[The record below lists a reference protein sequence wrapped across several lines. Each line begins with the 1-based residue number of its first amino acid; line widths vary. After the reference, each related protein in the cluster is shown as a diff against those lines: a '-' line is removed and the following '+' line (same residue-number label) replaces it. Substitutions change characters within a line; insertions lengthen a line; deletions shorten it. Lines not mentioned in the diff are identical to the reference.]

1 MSEGEKIVRKRQHP
15 GRGRGK
21 GRAHPK
27 GRQLDPTAQ
36 AEVASLIGD
45 RPRNRDLLIEYL
57 HLIQDSQGC
66 LPAAHLAALAVEMRI
81 PMAEVYEVASFYA
94 HFDIVREDEA
104 KPPALTVRVCDSLTC
119 EMMGAQTLLKD
130 LAAKYGGSVRVLAAP
145 CMGRC
150 DTAPVAEVGHR
161 HVTKATVEN
170 ISTAIDGGDHSPIA
184 PDYRD
189 LDASQADGGY
199 VLLRACRDGDT
210 TVDYML
216 AALDDSGL
224 RGLGGAGFPTGRKWQ
239 FVRAEPKPRYLTVT
253 ADEGEPGT
261 FKDRH

>member
-36 AEVASLIGD
+36 AEVASLLGD

-66 LPAAHLAALAVEMRI
+66 LPAAHLAALADEMRI

-119 EMMGAQTLLKD
+119 EMMGAQT
-130 LAAKYGGSVRVLAAP
+130 
-145 CMGRC
+145 
-150 DTAPVAEVGHR
+150 
-161 HVTKATVEN
+161 
-170 ISTAIDGGDHSPIA
+170 
-184 PDYRD
+184 
-189 LDASQADGGY
+189 
-199 VLLRACRDGDT
+199 
-210 TVDYML
+210 
-216 AALDDSGL
+216 
-224 RGLGGAGFPTGRKWQ
+224 
-239 FVRAEPKPRYLTVT
+239 
-253 ADEGEPGT
+253 
-261 FKDRH
+261 